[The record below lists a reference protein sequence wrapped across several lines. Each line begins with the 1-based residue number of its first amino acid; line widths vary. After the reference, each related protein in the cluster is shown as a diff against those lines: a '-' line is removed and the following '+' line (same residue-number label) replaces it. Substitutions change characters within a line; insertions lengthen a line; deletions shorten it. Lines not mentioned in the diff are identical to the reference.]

1 MDSIDAR
8 LEAML
13 REPEP
18 AIGNDGF
25 SETVM
30 TAVRATKRGDGR
42 TIRRTLTGA
51 AVAGTV
57 FTTLIASPLHG
68 AFSSWVPG
76 SDYAPSALAVLFV
89 ALVAIPA
96 AWVFYSE

>member
-1 MDSIDAR
+1 MESIDAR
-8 LEAML
+8 LEALL

-18 AIGNDGF
+18 AIANDGF

-30 TAVRATKRGDGR
+30 TAVRAAKRGDAR
-42 TIRRTLTGA
+42 TIRWTLTGA
-51 AVAGTV
+51 AVVGTV
-57 FTTLIASPLHG
+57 VTSLIAAPLSD

-76 SDYAPSALAVLFV
+76 SAYATSALAVLFV
-89 ALVAIPA
+89 AFVAIPA

>member
-1 MDSIDAR
+1 VDSIDAR

-13 REPEP
+13 LEPEP

-30 TAVRATKRGDGR
+30 AAVRATKLCDAR
-42 TIRRTLTGA
+42 TTRWTLTGA
-51 AVAGTV
+51 IVAGTV
-57 FTTLIASPLHG
+57 ITSLIAAPLNG
-68 AFSSWVPG
+68 AFSSWLPG
-76 SDYAPSALAVLFV
+76 SDYATSALAVLFV
-89 ALVAIPA
+89 AFVAIAA

>member
-18 AIGNDGF
+18 AIANDGF
-25 SETVM
+25 GETVM
-30 TAVRATKRGDGR
+30 TAVRAMKRGDA
-42 TIRRTLTGA
+42 RTLRWTLAGA

-57 FTTLIASPLHG
+57 VASLIAAPLSA
-68 AFSSWVPG
+68 AFSAWAPG
-76 SDYAPSALAVLFV
+76 SAFAASALAVLFV
-89 ALVAIPA
+89 AFVAVPA